1 MASLFGVL
9 ALAAGTFWLEARGL
23 IRRRQF
29 RELAFFLVLLLI
41 GTALYSALV
50 LRLELPNPFLLV
62 KWMYGWIGM
71 AKST

>member
-23 IRRRQF
+23 IRRQQF

-41 GTALYSALV
+41 GTALFCVLALQID
-50 LRLELPNPFLLV
+50 LPNPFLLV
-62 KWMYGWIGM
+62 KWMYGWIG
-71 AKST
+71 KSKS